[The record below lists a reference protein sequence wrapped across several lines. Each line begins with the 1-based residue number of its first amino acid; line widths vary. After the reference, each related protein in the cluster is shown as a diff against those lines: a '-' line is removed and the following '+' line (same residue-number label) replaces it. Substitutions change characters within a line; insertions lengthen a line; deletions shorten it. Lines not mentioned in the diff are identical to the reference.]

1 MASKSPNIVI
11 LPGLCGLTELCTRC
25 EMMVYPNHKK
35 LCEKFYNLVV
45 KNSRGETK
53 CYFCD
58 MKFKFRNK
66 AYHHIKLKH
75 FSKKVVISC
84 KKLSNETID
93 EYKKKPI
100 ENIHRQSPL
109 LLTPQIENNN
119 VLNQKQVIIK
129 KKVVRKKLFAS
140 PKGGALP
147 FSPDPDLKMKKQEI
161 GKTSNIPL
169 NFEKDSSYLLDQLS
183 TNELA
188 EMMVKLSPTNLKMKK
203 EVPSPVPSE

>member
-100 ENIHRQSPL
+100 ENSHHFFDPRRDLSKEEKEKN
-109 LLTPQIENNN
+109 ENK
-119 VLNQKQVIIK
+119 L
-129 KKVVRKKLFAS
+129 KVWAWTLESTVR
-140 PKGGALP
+140 
-147 FSPDPDLKMKKQEI
+147 
-161 GKTSNIPL
+161 N
-169 NFEKDSSYLLDQLS
+169 DSICY
-183 TNELA
+183 
-188 EMMVKLSPTNLKMKK
+188 
-203 EVPSPVPSE
+203 